1 MKKILTLIISFIAV
15 LSLCVAVD
23 SIVNA
28 EEQQESVMYFT
39 YGRYYFTAD
48 LQGQVLTEDGNIWDY
63 TQDVISDKPSYN
75 SEPVIACF
83 DDKGTPNDI
92 YDDEIVSLVLD
103 RETAIYDEL
112 ETSLS
117 EAFEVERNGN
127 NIRISML
134 REVE

>member
-1 MKKILTLIISFIAV
+1 MKKILTPVMSFIAI
-15 LSLCVAVD
+15 LFLCVAVD
-23 SIVNA
+23 SIVTA
-28 EEQQESVMYFT
+28 EEQQESVVYFT
-39 YGRYYFTAD
+39 SGRYYFTAD
-48 LQGQVLTEDGNIWDY
+48 LQGQVLTEDGNIWGY
-63 TQDVISDKPSYN
+63 TQDIISDEPSYH

-83 DDKGTPNDI
+83 DDMGTPNNI
-92 YDDEIVSLVLD
+92 YDDEIISLVLD

-117 EAFEVERNGN
+117 EAFEIERNGN